1 MKLSKILY
9 KEYYFGELSGI
20 QLEFTNGKQTPM
32 FQTEKAKRKDP
43 LIQLKKVNVDTS
55 KTIAAIAMKVAD
67 GNYLNALR
75 LIDTDGE
82 FVVDVSWDGA
92 EEDEDAGEWIR
103 NEVPI
108 GQEIIGIQ
116 SVFLDRWNNNTQDK
130 K

>member
-20 QLEFTNGKQTPM
+20 QLEFTNGHTTPM

-43 LIQLKKVNVDTS
+43 LIQLKTVNVDTS
-55 KTIAAIAMKVAD
+55 KTIAAIAMKVAE
-67 GNYLNALR
+67 GNYLNGLQ
-75 LIDTDGE
+75 LIDTEGE
-82 FVVDVSWDGA
+82 FVVDVTWDGA

-108 GQEIIGIQ
+108 GQEIIGI
-116 SVFLDRWNNNTQDK
+116 
-130 K
+130 